1 MRNSIIQQFTFTQE
15 RLPSIHFSF
24 SILIWNQYSGGAN
37 PHSRLILCNAS
48 MCFFIMWI
56 SSHLALTLVALE
68 CSPSLAKLSM
78 GRVEWQ
84 WWVSR
89 TINVPWYQCVSS
101 LREYQVLL
109 IWICTHTGCTF
120 PSLGKFVLC
129 EVAVTRVSREQL
141 ILIPGYSE
149 KASPAKCLARPFSP
163 QRPILQGGQGGH
175 CCPPALDYYTPD
187 T

>member
-15 RLPSIHFSF
+15 RLPSIHFSS

-68 CSPSLAKLSM
+68 CSPSPGGWAW
-78 GRVEWQ
+78 VEW
-84 WWVSR
+84 SGSDGY
-89 TINVPWYQCVSS
+89 VPWYQCVSS
-101 LREYQVLL
+101 LCEYQVLL
-109 IWICTHTGCTF
+109 VWICTHTGCTF
-120 PSLGKFVLC
+120 PSLGKFVLS